1 MEESFELL
9 STMSP
14 KLKNRQK
21 TLKLD
26 KTSTLALRKH
36 FRKSLLLHKPK
47 TTRKEDLH
55 IVDLEC
61 DSFESVSSKEFE
73 KENNGKIII
82 ESSDSEPEA
91 NKCRKI
97 TAHDKQ
103 IGMKTDQIHRW
114 LGDVH
119 GQKGITFYSDVST
132 IANDDLSIKRDKGDK
147 QVAVSSSYYDHL
159 ILRFDECF
167 NKNMTDDKKSQG
179 QDKFSD
185 DSFSVEIRKSLT
197 TKLKKKSS
205 SSSESSQ
212 LRLSTNVSKNNDVII
227 IDDSLVPN
235 EKSFNIACD
244 TSPIR
249 SPVKEVP
256 RFMTQS
262 NMDEHQSDNTKT
274 PIHQNIKEV
283 KSMLDSI
290 YGNSWRKKQDSVLQ
304 SYSEKKR
311 VKENKPLT
319 HTVTTEQKPLKTKEP
334 LLQTKNTSLKRQN
347 LNVLKKPTME
357 SPWIQKL
364 KGLVDSDTD
373 SDDSDQN
380 RERGVKLVKT
390 KLDFMDDDPII
401 GKNNINKKRDKEN
414 VPVNPQRFQKQKES
428 SSGEDASS
436 DEEYDKN
443 IKLLEITRKS
453 IIPEKNKS
461 YSFLESLSASTPIYK
476 CDMSARIFRNNFAQH
491 KHDLALRLFALY
503 NEKVFDNA
511 IPKDTEIEWNV
522 KLRKTAGR
530 CSCVKITRRTGK
542 IERKVKISLSTKV
555 LDLPCRLRD
564 TLIHEMCHAATWI
577 VNQVADG
584 HGKFWKSWAFKA
596 MKVFPELPPI
606 KRCHSFQ
613 ISTKYTYKCTGC
625 GYSFGRHSKSLDLER
640 KRCGLCYGKFE
651 VLLNKIMKNGETKTV
666 TATPKKQATGFA
678 LFVKENYALHKD
690 PAKKH
695 GEIMKALGEKFSEL
709 KVKKSS

>member
-14 KLKNRQK
+14 KLKCRQK

-36 FRKSLLLHKPK
+36 FRKSLLLDKPK
-47 TTRKEDLH
+47 TTRNENLH

-61 DSFESVSSKEFE
+61 DSFESVSSNEFG
-73 KENNGKIII
+73 KENDDNIIV
-82 ESSDSEPEA
+82 ESSDSESEVD
-91 NKCRKI
+91 KCRKMK
-97 TAHDKQ
+97 THDKQ
-103 IGMKTDQIHRW
+103 IGMKTDQIHQW
-114 LGDVH
+114 LGDAH
-119 GQKGITFYSDVST
+119 GQKGTTFYSDVST
-132 IANDDLSIKRDKGDK
+132 IVNDDLSIKRDKDDK

-159 ILRFDECF
+159 VLRFDECF
-167 NKNMTDDKKSQG
+167 GKNIINEKESQER
-179 QDKFSD
+179 DKFLG
-185 DSFSVEIRKSLT
+185 DSFNVKIRKSLT
-197 TKLKKKSS
+197 TKFKKGVSS
-205 SSSESSQ
+205 NRETSQ
-212 LRLSTNVSKNNDVII
+212 LSLSTNGSKNNDVIV
-227 IDDSLVPN
+227 IDDSLVLKEEN
-235 EKSFNIACD
+235 FNTASD
-244 TSPIR
+244 TPPVR
-249 SPVKEVP
+249 SPLKGIP
-256 RFMTQS
+256 SFMAQS
-262 NMDEHQSDNTKT
+262 NMNEHQSNGTKT
-274 PIHQNIKEV
+274 PTHQNIREV

-311 VKENKPLT
+311 VKENKTLT
-319 HTVTTEQKPLKTKEP
+319 HTVTTEQKPLKMKEP
-334 LLQTKNTSLKRQN
+334 LLQTKNPSSKK
-347 LNVLKKPTME
+347 LNFNALKKPSVE

-380 RERGVKLVKT
+380 RERGIKLVKT
-390 KLDFMDDDPII
+390 KLDFIDDEPII
-401 GKNNINKKRDKEN
+401 GKSNTNIRRDKGN
-414 VPVNPQRFQKQKES
+414 VLVNPQKFKKEKES
-428 SSGEDASS
+428 SSGEDVSS
-436 DEEYDKN
+436 DEEYDNN

-461 YSFLESLSASTPIYK
+461 YSFLESLSASIPIYK
-476 CDMSARIFRNNFAQH
+476 CDMSARIYRNNFAQH
-491 KHDLALRLFALY
+491 KHDLALRLFTLY
-503 NEKVFDNA
+503 NEKVFGNA

-640 KRCGLCYGKFE
+640 KRCGICYGKFE
-651 VLLNKIMKNGETKTV
+651 VLLNKTMKNGETKTV
-666 TATPKKQATGFA
+666 AATPKKQATGFA

-690 PAKKH
+690 PSKKH

-709 KVKKSS
+709 KVKKSN